1 MDFLR
6 HHLPGLHRA
15 LRGAL
20 GSFSTFVSYLVGDDV
35 PTVEREARAAEERGE
50 VASGRPEKVVE
61 EEAQEALEG
70 LRGSHSKGD
79 DGPRGPGEARR
90 RQKGSSASEQTWGW
104 GEGSSHGS
112 QEDRQNTGAWEAA
125 KAARC
130 LEPSAPLQAEAGSED
145 HREGRSQ
152 AQESQELNVQEVNR
166 GETLRTWEQ
175 EEEEEEEVRA
185 REPGMA
191 RGVESEWPW
200 HGEPE
205 GKAGAD
211 GQKVA
216 GDNRETEQVVK
227 EAVVEE
233 AEGAGREDEVLVVV
247 RGSQSTRAQGTHGP
261 EAESEDRAT
270 LGREEARTTSFRE
283 GTDLPG
289 VRETEYG
296 PVPEERIP
304 EAPGRAWVPEEAL
317 EGDQEEEV
325 DEKSEAEVS
334 LFPKQI
340 QALGTEGLE
349 EAAEGQTA
357 AGEAAGDKEAGEGFE
372 GQADQCGR
380 EAEERQDSEIRADWA
395 SLEEPGQVEEAQEEE
410 GHCWATEAGLPLHKE
425 AEGDADL
432 EISPEAGPE
441 EEFAGK
447 RNEEAH
453 TSREA
458 WQVQWGG
465 LKHEVTEGQEPE
477 KVGGVQILT
486 KYPKEGQ
493 GGKEEL
499 WSIPS
504 LSKDETK
511 RSLEEYPG
519 HTGHGEPEASEA
531 ESWEN
536 WRRKHVE
543 RGNTQEEKAGAE
555 KGEDARGQALEAE
568 AQEGR
573 QSARAEVPEEGG
585 EWKRAAEA
593 GWGAEEGE
601 ASQAENQELEGGHGA
616 EAGTGQTLEESKARE
631 TKDREVETAGP
642 WAPDGTCR
650 RGWRLEVAALSG
662 DPWPSSLAAEMVE
675 DEAGLGARAAGAG
688 EAWLCRRGWRLEVAA
703 LSGDP
708 WPSSLAAEMVE
719 DEAGLGARAAGA
731 GEAWQGEL
739 GRGRDS
745 EGKEE
750 AGAGAELAEAAG
762 QHRGGQEF
770 GLEDPAEEEVTSR
783 GDQAEA
789 FEAREGEPG
798 GGQAEV
804 GEPAMVEGSCGMDHF
819 TLGTQAVRAEGTVA
833 TVEAEG
839 LPGQQVL
846 LEKEAE
852 GWQATEQREGSEGRH
867 GDHHL
872 EGEARR
878 SLDVEDVEVTG
889 GRRAEAKETDP
900 EGLEDVKGQEECPT
914 SQDLAEAAPGPHGD
928 AETAVATRR
937 RRSPSSWSEVLLPGT
952 CLDVSIPRNRVLLSR
967 SSSQRRSRPSFRRT
981 PASEQQEEPP
991 SPQPE
996 EGLSAPEQKLLQLEE
1011 PPEPR
1016 PMRPEG
1022 TPVPARRRPL
1032 GHGFGLAYPGMMQEL
1047 QARLGQPK
1055 HQ

>member
-6 HHLPGLHRA
+6 IHLPGLHRA

-20 GSFSTFVSYLVGDDV
+20 DSFSTFVSYLVGDDV
-35 PTVEREARAAEERGE
+35 PTVEREARAAEELGE
-50 VASGRPEKVVE
+50 VASGRPEKVAE

-70 LRGSHSKGD
+70 LRDSHSEGGD
-79 DGPRGPGEARR
+79 GSRGPGEARR

-125 KAARC
+125 KAATC

-145 HREGRSQ
+145 HREGRNQ

-175 EEEEEEEVRA
+175 EEEEEEEEVRA

-211 GQKVA
+211 GLKVA
-216 GDNRETEQVVK
+216 GDNRETEPVVK

-247 RGSQSTRAQGTHGP
+247 RGSQSTRAQGTQSP

-270 LGREEARTTSFRE
+270 LGREEAGTTSFRE
-283 GTDLPG
+283 GTDLPE

-296 PVPEERIP
+296 PVSEERIP
-304 EAPGRAWVPEEAL
+304 EAPGRAWVPEEAH

-325 DEKSEAEVS
+325 DEKREAEVS
-334 LFPKQI
+334 LLPKQI

-410 GHCWATEAGLPLHKE
+410 GHCWDTEAGLPLHKE

-432 EISPEAGPE
+432 EIFPEAGPE
-441 EEFAGK
+441 EEFTGK

-465 LKHEVTEGQEPE
+465 LKHEVTEGQEPG
-477 KVGGVQILT
+477 KVGGVQIQT

-536 WRRKHVE
+536 WRRRDVE
-543 RGNTQEEKAGAE
+543 RGREEEKAGAE
-555 KGEDARGQALEAE
+555 EGENARGQALEAE
-568 AQEGR
+568 AQGGR
-573 QSARAEVPEEGG
+573 QSARPEIPEEGG

-601 ASQAENQELEGGHGA
+601 ASQAENQELEGGRGA
-616 EAGTGQTLEESKARE
+616 EAGTGQSLGESEARE
-631 TKDREVETAGP
+631 TKDREVEAAGP
-642 WAPDGTCR
+642 WAPDGMCR
-650 RGWRLEVAALSG
+650 RGWRLEVAALN
-662 DPWPSSLAAEMVE
+662 
-675 DEAGLGARAAGAG
+675 
-688 EAWLCRRGWRLEVAA
+688 
-703 LSGDP
+703 GDP

-745 EGKEE
+745 EGREE

-770 GLEDPAEEEVTSR
+770 GLEDPAEEEVTRR
-783 GDQAEA
+783 GGQAEA
-789 FEAREGEPG
+789 FEATEGEPG

-804 GEPAMVEGSCGMDHF
+804 GEPAMAEGSCGMDHF

-839 LPGQQVL
+839 LPGEQVL

-852 GWQATEQREGSEGRH
+852 GWQATEQKEGSEGQH

-889 GRRAEAKETDP
+889 GRRAEAEETDP
-900 EGLEDVKGQEECPT
+900 KGLEDVKGQEECPT
-914 SQDLAEAAPGPHGD
+914 SQDPVEAVPGPHGD
-928 AETAVATRR
+928 AETAAATRR
-937 RRSPSSWSEVLLPGT
+937 RRAPSSWSEALLPGT
-952 CLDVSIPRNRVLLSR
+952 CLDVSIPRSRVLLSR

-981 PASEQQEEPP
+981 PAPEQQEEPP
-991 SPQPE
+991 SPQPA
-996 EGLSAPEQKLLQLEE
+996 EGLSAPEQKLLQPEE

-1016 PMRPEG
+1016 PLRPEDI
-1022 TPVPARRRPL
+1022 PVPARRRPL
-1032 GHGFGLAYPGMMQEL
+1032 GHGFGLAHPGMMQEL

-1055 HQ
+1055 RQ